1 MENLNWVRYKTYQK
15 LASGPAL
22 QTNAEALW
30 DSTDVIYDYF
40 HRSSFRWHIMT
51 KNTSAFCFSV
61 WNLCEICG
69 IGKFSRPPSW
79 KCQFP
84 PGVTCAYVISHEPC
98 CALFCSRQDGGKD
111 IDSRGRRKTYFCPF
125 SLRFPPIFSLFLLSL
140 HLSRNEYNFYN
151 KTGAI
156 IAWSGA
162 KSMIVAVV
170 NFLTAQPVFLIHG
183 LILVTF

>member
-1 MENLNWVRYKTYQK
+1 MWSKIIFTGAALDDTYWQKTHLHFV
-15 LASGPAL
+15 LAF
-22 QTNAEALW
+22 E
-30 DSTDVIYDYF
+30 I
-40 HRSSFRWHIMT
+40 
-51 KNTSAFCFSV
+51 
-61 WNLCEICG
+61 LCEICG

-111 IDSRGRRKTYFCPF
+111 LDSRGRRKTYFCPF
-125 SLRFPPIFSLFLLSL
+125 SLRFSPIFSLFLLSFNL
-140 HLSRNEYNFYN
+140 PRNEYDFYI
-151 KTGAI
+151 KTGVI

-183 LILVTF
+183 LILVAF

>member
-1 MENLNWVRYKTYQK
+1 MENLAKLNSFFSVPYKTYQK
-15 LASGPAL
+15 PASGPAL
-22 QTNAEALW
+22 QTNAEAPW
-30 DSTDVIYDYF
+30 DWCDVRLFSTI
-40 HRSSFRWHIMT
+40 
-51 KNTSAFCFSV
+51 TSAFCFCV
-61 WNLCEICG
+61 RNLCEICG
-69 IGKFSRPPSW
+69 IVKFSRPPSW

-84 PGVTCAYVISHEPC
+84 AGVTCLYVISHEPC

-125 SLRFPPIFSLFLLSL
+125 SLRFSPIFSLFLLSL
-140 HLSRNEYNFYN
+140 HLPRNEYDFYS
-151 KTGAI
+151 KTGVI

-183 LILVTF
+183 LILVAF